1 MNTRLTCLVF
11 ALVCGCG
18 PKAPEPTGPEP
29 LADADGNAGAGSAA
43 ASARAAEVQTVI
55 DSEERALADLDAK
68 LAEADGEEAVALHHD
83 RAARASFIAHLR
95 RCKADVSAC
104 PASFA
109 EPALEAAD
117 WTTIAATAC
126 ACRTRACAE
135 WVFDQASQ
143 WDAHDEAAAAVT
155 AARECAHDRIYGY

>member
-1 MNTRLTCLVF
+1 MNTRLACLVF

-43 ASARAAEVQTVI
+43 ASARAAEVQQVI
-55 DSEERALADLDAK
+55 DAEERALAELDAK
-68 LAEADGEEAVALHHD
+68 IAAADGDQVTLRQD
-83 RAARASFIAHLR
+83 RAARASFVAHLR
-95 RCKADVSAC
+95 RCKADVAAC

-109 EPALEAAD
+109 EPVLEAAD

-126 ACRTRACAE
+126 ACRTRACAD
-135 WVFDQASQ
+135 WVYEQVSQ